1 MKVKTDPGFTP
12 TRIFYDGDS
21 GGEAGEGDPGTGDP
35 GTGKVQLPEGA
46 FMADNFRE
54 ALPED
59 IRSHA
64 ALAKIENIEGLG
76 RSFINAQQMIGKDP
90 SRVVEI
96 PAADKPEELKAV
108 MTKMGAPADASGY
121 TLTPAEGLPAYL
133 GPDQELS
140 KGFLEHAAKEGMLP
154 SHVQNTYAWMTGVL
168 AETAKT
174 QEAQELA
181 TSETNIRQLE
191 AEFGPAFDQK
201 IALVNHAIDRVGGE
215 ELRKVLN
222 DAGIGANPVV
232 IKSYLQVAGLL
243 TEDNAGDGGGGGGFG
258 STLSPDEARSK
269 GKALL
274 EQASRSSDMAERRR
288 LNDDAQKFFQM
299 ASPGNVPQTL

>member
-1 MKVKTDPGFTP
+1 MKIT
-12 TRIFYDGDS
+12 S
-21 GGEAGEGDPGTGDP
+21 
-35 GTGKVQLPEGA
+35 VQGIPSA
-46 FMADNFRE
+46 APVADQRGNR
-54 ALPED
+54 
-59 IRSHA
+59 RNYVYV
-64 ALAKIENIEGLG
+64 KIETDEGISGWGESTCGPLIVAG
-76 RSFINAQQMIGKDP
+76 MVDEIGATLIGKDP
-90 SRVVEI
+90 SRLVEI
-96 PAADKPEELKAV
+96 PPADKPEELKAV

-121 TLTPAEGLPAYL
+121 TLTPAEGLPDYL

-154 SHVQNTYAWMTGVL
+154 SHVQSTYAWMTGVM
-168 AETAKT
+168 AEAAKT

-181 TSETNIRQLE
+181 ASETHIRELE

-201 IALVNHAIDRVGGE
+201 IALVNHAIDKVGGE

-222 DAGIGANPVV
+222 DAGVGTNPTV

-243 TEDNAGDGGGGGGFG
+243 TEDNTGDGGGGGGFG
-258 STLSPDEARSK
+258 NAMSPDEARSK

-288 LNDDAQKFFQM
+288 LNEDAQKFFQM
-299 ASPGNVPQTL
+299 AAPGNVPSTL